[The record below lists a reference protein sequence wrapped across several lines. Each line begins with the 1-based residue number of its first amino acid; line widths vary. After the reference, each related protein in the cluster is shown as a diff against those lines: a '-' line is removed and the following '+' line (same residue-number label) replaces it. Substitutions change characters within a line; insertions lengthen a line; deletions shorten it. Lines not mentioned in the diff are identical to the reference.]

1 MTSHNSFEKFATP
14 ISIIVAGL
22 LIGGGIVLSKMTP
35 VSPSSQQDP
44 QADAQVT
51 TIDKK
56 TVASFISDDRIV
68 LGNKKAKNVII
79 EVSDPSCPFCH
90 FAAGFNPELV
100 EQTGQTQF
108 KTVANGGTY
117 TAPIPEIEKLV
128 ASGDAVYVYSF
139 GNGHGAGLVAM
150 QALYCANE
158 QGKFWE
164 VHNKLMTGAGY
175 TLINN
180 TVKNDITKSP
190 LLVKFIG
197 DAADPVAMQSCI
209 DSKKYE
215 ASITRDTTEDS
226 KLKFSGTPHFVVNGQ
241 IFRGAV
247 DFNTIKS
254 ALK

>member
-22 LIGGGIVLSKMTP
+22 LIGGGIVLSKITP
-35 VSPSSQQDP
+35 GAAPATQNP
-44 QADAQVT
+44 QADAQAT
-51 TIDKK
+51 TVDKK
-56 TVASFISDDRIV
+56 VIASFISDDRIV

-79 EVSDPSCPFCH
+79 EVSDPSCPYCH
-90 FAAGFNPELV
+90 FASGNQNLAIK
-100 EQTGQTQF
+100 TGQNQF
-108 KTVANGGTY
+108 KNKESGGTY
-117 TAPIPEIEKLV
+117 VPFVPEIKKLV
-128 ASGDAVYVYSF
+128 ESGDAVYVYSF
-139 GNGHGAGLVAM
+139 GNGHGNGEIAT

-164 VHNKLMTGAGY
+164 VHDKLMSGNGY
-175 TLINN
+175 ELIND
-180 TVKNDITKSP
+180 TVKNDPKQITT
-190 LLVKFIG
+190 LVEYVSGSVDSI
-197 DAADPVAMQSCI
+197 ALQSCI
-209 DSKKYE
+209 ESQKYTK
-215 ASITRDTTEDS
+215 SIERDITENS